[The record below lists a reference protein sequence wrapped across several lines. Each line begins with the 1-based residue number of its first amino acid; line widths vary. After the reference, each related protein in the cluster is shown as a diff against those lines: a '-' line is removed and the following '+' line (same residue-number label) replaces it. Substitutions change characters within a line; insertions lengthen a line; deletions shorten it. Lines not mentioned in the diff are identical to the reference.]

1 MLAQPERELDLLPR
15 QESSR
20 MMSTWNNGKRIR
32 RRGRKERASEERTGK
47 KRIEADKKKEEMKE
61 KREMRKKAL
70 VTKRVCVKEIASSL
84 PVFHQCEP
92 EGHAIHLVV
101 FNTQSSWILMMSFLQ
116 KSKEM
121 RNWKD

>member
-20 MMSTWNNGKRIR
+20 MMITWNNGKRKR
-32 RRGRKERASEERTGK
+32 RRGRQERASEERTGK

-70 VTKRVCVKEIASSL
+70 VTKRVCVKCFTSVNQKVMLFTWSFSTL
-84 PVFHQCEP
+84 S
-92 EGHAIHLVV
+92 HLG
-101 FNTQSSWILMMSFLQ
+101 F
-116 KSKEM
+116 
-121 RNWKD
+121 